1 MAVFND
7 NDHFVFQV
15 GLLLTILLGHGVIDK
30 LTLRHSRLAQVAQLK
45 EILQICSNPVEETTE
60 AMDTQE
66 SVAEV
71 KSERSCEE
79 GHVSNVAGEMKGE
92 RSYVRSHT
100 EFHTRTDSSDNLPMK
115 IAKTEMVAMGGQR
128 SSLNKPFVEG
138 MHAGK
143 RQSESAS
150 TAKQS
155 LGFHGNQGESS
166 SDSVHSKPEED
177 LFDYCFTEPI
187 KTHDSSGVGSFKC
200 PSKRQP
206 HFGVHIPKK
215 KYDMRSANDR
225 TRANSASVSAG
236 IECQLCRALQYK
248 VSHNVRAITHVVLLG
263 FTLDVRDCVAIGQV
277 LAEWMVLKRIELV
290 DNCK

>member
-1 MAVFND
+1 MFSNYG
-7 NDHFVFQV
+7 VFQV

-71 KSERSCEE
+71 KGERSCEE
-79 GHVSNVAGEMKGE
+79 GHMSNVIGEVKGE
-92 RSYVRSHT
+92 RSCVRSHA
-100 EFHTRTDSSDNLPMK
+100 EFQAKCRTGSSDSVPMK
-115 IAKTEMVAMGGQR
+115 IAKTEMVTMGGQR
-128 SSLNKPFVEG
+128 SSLNNPIVEG
-138 MHAGK
+138 IHAGK
-143 RQSESAS
+143 WQLEGAS
-150 TAKQS
+150 SGKQS
-155 LGFHGNQGESS
+155 LDFHGNQGESS
-166 SDSVHSKPEED
+166 SETVHVKPEED

-187 KTHDSSGVGSFKC
+187 KTQDSSGIASFKC

-206 HFGVHIPKK
+206 HFGMHIPKK

-225 TRANSASVSAG
+225 TRPNSASVSAA

-277 LAEWMVLKRIELV
+277 LSEWMVLKRIELV